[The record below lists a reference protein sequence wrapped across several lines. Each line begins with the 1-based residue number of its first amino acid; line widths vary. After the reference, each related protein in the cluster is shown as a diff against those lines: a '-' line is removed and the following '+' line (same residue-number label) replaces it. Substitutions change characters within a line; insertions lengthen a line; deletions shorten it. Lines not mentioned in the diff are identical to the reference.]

1 MADTFLTFL
10 RYRSKELL
18 VFQETPSKCKLP
30 TPTPSIPKSSP
41 SLPAWSCRRR
51 KVTWPK
57 KARQP
62 HAFDVFLTL
71 KKIKDSF
78 QVENMT
84 TGFPT
89 SQAIFRAYACNFR
102 FLGFFL
108 KRKCQKSN
116 YKNSWLFGKARSSW
130 EQAVSFPLSK
140 RPIPANWRPTEKTN
154 TEVLRRPNPKPTPA
168 AQDTETQINRTF
180 LTFPSVLWAK
190 KFPSLLKEFIYS
202 LTLHV
207 VHALFPLP
215 PQAKLCKR
223 IPGRRACLQQSQAK
237 LTSFLSTKPSQR
249 YPFLPHY

>member
-41 SLPAWSCRRR
+41 SLPAWSSRRR

-116 YKNSWLFGKARSSW
+116 YKNSWLFGKARSSS
-130 EQAVSFPLSK
+130 EQPV
-140 RPIPANWRPTEKTN
+140 
-154 TEVLRRPNPKPTPA
+154 
-168 AQDTETQINRTF
+168 
-180 LTFPSVLWAK
+180 
-190 KFPSLLKEFIYS
+190 
-202 LTLHV
+202 
-207 VHALFPLP
+207 LFPLQNDRFLQISVQQRRP
-215 PQAKLCKR
+215 IQRSFAGR
-223 IPGRRACLQQSQAK
+223 IQSQRQRLRIQK
-237 LTSFLSTKPSQR
+237 HRWTELSWLFRPYFEPKNFPRS
-249 YPFLPHY
+249 

>member
-41 SLPAWSCRRR
+41 SLPAWSSRRR

-78 QVENMT
+78 QVENIT

-116 YKNSWLFGKARSSW
+116 YKNSWLFGKARSSS
-130 EQAVSFPLSK
+130 EQPV
-140 RPIPANWRPTEKTN
+140 
-154 TEVLRRPNPKPTPA
+154 
-168 AQDTETQINRTF
+168 
-180 LTFPSVLWAK
+180 
-190 KFPSLLKEFIYS
+190 
-202 LTLHV
+202 
-207 VHALFPLP
+207 LFPLQNDRFLQISVQQRRP
-215 PQAKLCKR
+215 IHRSFAGR
-223 IPGRRACLQQSQAK
+223 I
-237 LTSFLSTKPSQR
+237 PSQR
-249 YPFLPHY
+249 KWLRIQKHR

>member
-116 YKNSWLFGKARSSW
+116 YKNSWLFGKARSSS
-130 EQAVSFPLSK
+130 EQPVLFPLQNDRFLQISVQQRK
-140 RPIPANWRPTEKTN
+140 PIQRSFAG
-154 TEVLRRPNPKPTPA
+154 PNPKPTPA